1 MVTYLQCKYD
11 KSNYVDCTIKRGK
24 DRVKKQFI
32 SFISILCCLV
42 LLLPLTANAHSGRTD
57 SSGGHNCSDKSIAKG
72 LCTGYHYHNGGSDSS
87 GGSSSDS
94 SSSGNTTPSTP
105 TVAPEPEPEPVIDE
119 KQVQADQHYKTANDL
134 FNNGDYQ
141 GTINELEK
149 IYELGKNGSQTDA
162 LVQNSLNGIYGLAET
177 AVSQKDYTA
186 AKNHLSYIQNYNR
199 SSEQIKQTANTLLEQ
214 INVNEKVGDILSKA
228 TIAKNEN
235 DYEETLKLIQEAQ
248 EVKDSEEIKVLYN
261 ETIEALTN
269 DAETAY
275 QKKQYK
281 QAKSFYNLLVSVT
294 STPELKD
301 QYQTMLQQIQDEQL
315 LQESFGIETT
325 DFEGNSL
332 FNHLMQEENE
342 TPYSENVVNKLK
354 SSLVEDAEDVMNFIF
369 NINIKELFKGGLKDA
384 A

>member
-1 MVTYLQCKYD
+1 MIVLVTYLQCKYD

-24 DRVKKQFI
+24 DRVKKHFI
-32 SFISILCCLV
+32 SFTSILCCLV
-42 LLLPLTANAHSGRTD
+42 LLLPLSANAHSGRTD
-57 SSGGHNCSDKSIAKG
+57 SSGGHNCSEKSKAKG
-72 LCTGYHYHNGGSDSS
+72 LCTGYHYHNGGSDST
-87 GGSSSDS
+87 GGSSSTS
-94 SSSGNTTPSTP
+94 SSNSNTTKSTS
-105 TVAPEPEPEPVIDE
+105 TVAPEPVIDE

-141 GTINELEK
+141 GTINEVEK

-162 LVQNSLNGIYGLAET
+162 LVQNSLNGIYRLAET
-177 AVSQKDYTA
+177 AVSQKDYIT
-186 AKNHLSYIQNYNR
+186 AKNHLLYIQNYNR
-199 SSEQIKQTANTLLEQ
+199 SSKQIKQTANTLLEQ

-248 EVKDSEEIKVLYN
+248 EVKDSEEIKVFYN
-261 ETIEALTN
+261 ETIESLTN

-281 QAKSFYNLLVSVT
+281 PAKSYYNMLVNVT
-294 STPELKD
+294 SVPELKA

-315 LQESFGIETT
+315 IQEGFGIETT

-354 SSLVEDAEDVMNFIF
+354 SSLVEDAEDMMNFIF
-369 NINIKELFKGGLKDA
+369 NINIKELFKGGQKDA